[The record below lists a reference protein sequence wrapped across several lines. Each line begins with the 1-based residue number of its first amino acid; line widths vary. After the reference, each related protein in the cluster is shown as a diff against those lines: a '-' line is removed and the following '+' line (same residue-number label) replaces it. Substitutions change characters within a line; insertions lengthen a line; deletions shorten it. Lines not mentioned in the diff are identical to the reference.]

1 MASTLRFT
9 ARLASAAGSSAR
21 AQIRQRILAAQ
32 PANNATRLSMV
43 ARQTVRRTRT
53 CWVRL
58 LNPHPPTHSTPPRI
72 NARRPSHPPL

>member
-1 MASTLRFT
+1 
-9 ARLASAAGSSAR
+9 
-21 AQIRQRILAAQ
+21 
-32 PANNATRLSMV
+32 V

-58 LNPHPPTHSTPPRI
+58 LNPHPPTHSTPSRI